1 MYTLVKT
8 IDTPFPIKYHQIF
21 QARKLLR
28 RKRATISCKSE
39 ESQPSSPSEGDTRR
53 QEILAKM
60 AMLQAQKVRL
70 TDFLDE
76 KSAYLTQ
83 FAKDANSEFDQIG
96 ETALKGLDEAEAR
109 RLGKQREDVYER
121 DIQQQE
127 EGKELN
133 RGTPKHLVISD
144 VSISMEWVTHYFDE
158 SFLRT
163 EEDSILENID
173 NRMQAFEE
181 DAESNRNNIEK
192 NEQKLAEFEDK
203 MEVDQNE
210 GLFFKNLTMQQ
221 QQKKPPSYAAK
232 EEMQKLRQVERENA
246 GSKARRS
253 IYLALIC
260 LLALTIL
267 NALITSPAGD
277 WRKIA
282 GLGVILVALIAQLA
296 YEQSMSSAEP
306 EKTGEEDGRREDEQ

>member
-21 QARKLLR
+21 QARRLLR

-39 ESQPSSPSEGDTRR
+39 EPQPSSPSEGDTRR

-83 FAKDANSEFDQIG
+83 FAEDANSEFDQIG

-109 RLGKQREDVYER
+109 
-121 DIQQQE
+121 
-127 EGKELN
+127 
-133 RGTPKHLVISD
+133 
-144 VSISMEWVTHYFDE
+144 
-158 SFLRT
+158 
-163 EEDSILENID
+163 ILENID

-192 NEQKLAEFEDK
+192 NKQKLAEFEDK

-210 GLFFKNLTMQQ
+210 GLFFKNLTRQQ
-221 QQKKPPSYAAK
+221 QQKQQPSYAAK
-232 EEMQKLRQVERENA
+232 EEMQKLRQVERVNA

-267 NALITSPAGD
+267 NALITSQAGD

-296 YEQSMSSAEP
+296 YEQSVSSAEP
-306 EKTGEEDGRREDEQ
+306 EKMGEEEGRREDEQ

>member
-1 MYTLVKT
+1 
-8 IDTPFPIKYHQIF
+8 
-21 QARKLLR
+21 
-28 RKRATISCKSE
+28 
-39 ESQPSSPSEGDTRR
+39 
-53 QEILAKM
+53 
-60 AMLQAQKVRL
+60 
-70 TDFLDE
+70 
-76 KSAYLTQ
+76 
-83 FAKDANSEFDQIG
+83 
-96 ETALKGLDEAEAR
+96 
-109 RLGKQREDVYER
+109 
-121 DIQQQE
+121 
-127 EGKELN
+127 
-133 RGTPKHLVISD
+133 
-144 VSISMEWVTHYFDE
+144 
-158 SFLRT
+158 
-163 EEDSILENID
+163 
-173 NRMQAFEE
+173 MQAFEE

-210 GLFFKNLTMQQ
+210 GLFFKNLTRQQ

-277 WRKIA
+277 WWKIA

-296 YEQSMSSAEP
+296 YEQSMSSPEP